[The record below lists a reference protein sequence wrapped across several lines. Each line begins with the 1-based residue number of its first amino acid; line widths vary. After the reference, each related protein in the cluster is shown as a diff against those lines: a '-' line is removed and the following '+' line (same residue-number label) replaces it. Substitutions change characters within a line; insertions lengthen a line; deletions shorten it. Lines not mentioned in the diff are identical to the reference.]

1 MPTLARTPF
10 GRIGHDSTRVIFGAA
25 AFSSVSQAEAD
36 ATLDTLLHYGV
47 NHIDTAASYGAS
59 EDRIGPWMKRG
70 LRERFFL
77 ATKTGERTYDKA
89 LAQIQRSLERMQVDN
104 VDLIQLHCLINDD
117 EWDVAME
124 PGGALEACIEA
135 KRQGLVK
142 HIGVTGH
149 ELRVPR
155 MHLRS
160 VARYDFDS
168 VLLPWNFVLA
178 QIPQYVADFEA
189 LAANC
194 RAAHRPIQ
202 TIKSITAAPWGDGE
216 RGDAPTWYRPL
227 RDQADIDRA
236 VTWVLSRPDVYL
248 NTVGDIALLPKV
260 LDAAARFSAGELA
273 PVPETGMHAMLGQR
287 EMSSLFV

>member
-1 MPTLARTPF
+1 MSALARLPF

-25 AFSSVSQAEAD
+25 AFSTVTQAEAD
-36 ATLDTLLHYGV
+36 ATLDVLLAYGV

-70 LRERFFL
+70 LRGQFFL

-89 LAQIQRSLERMQVDN
+89 LAQIQRSLERMAVDS

-117 EWDVAME
+117 EWDVAMG
-124 PGGALEACIEA
+124 PGGALEACLEA

-178 QIPQYVADFEA
+178 QIPEYVADFEA
-189 LAANC
+189 LASNCHAAN
-194 RAAHRPIQ
+194 RPIQ
-202 TIKSITAAPWGDGE
+202 TIKSITAAPWANGE

-227 RDQADIDRA
+227 REQADIDRA
-236 VTWVLSRPDVYL
+236 VAWVLGRSDVYL

-260 LDAAARFSAGELA
+260 LDAAARFSSGQLA
-273 PVPETGMHAMLGQR
+273 PAPDASMHDMLAQR
-287 EMSSLFV
+287 EMASLFV